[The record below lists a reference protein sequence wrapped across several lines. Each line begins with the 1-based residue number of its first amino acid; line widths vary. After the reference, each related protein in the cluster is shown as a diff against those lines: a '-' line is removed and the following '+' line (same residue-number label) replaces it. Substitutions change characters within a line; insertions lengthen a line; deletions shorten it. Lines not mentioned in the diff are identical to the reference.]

1 MPVAPCKH
9 RMPLFACPA
18 RTLARG
24 TAAGE
29 IHRTTISQRMEK
41 ILCVMLVLA
50 LEAGLGM
57 RAARLRDFRVC
68 RMAEAAGIM
77 RTAQFSWQ
85 IESGKHDVRQ
95 TAYRILVATTP
106 QELGKQGK
114 GLLWDSER
122 VESDETLQVPYQGRK
137 LPRKKDIY
145 WQVTVWL
152 NTGERVKSPVLK
164 FTTGLRLADW
174 QAQWIGISD
183 EDKVVNETGGCRD
196 LSARYLRHEFT
207 VTGKV
212 RHAMLYVSGMG
223 VSTTYLNGHQAS
235 EDVFGTT
242 LSGYD
247 KTVYYNT
254 YDVTALLR
262 KGRNAIGTV
271 LGNGYALGLRRE
283 HTSFGLPRL
292 MAQLVVETARDTLVI
307 STSDQWRA
315 TGKGPIRFNNL
326 YTGEV
331 YDARLEQPGWTEPG
345 FDDSSWGHAA
355 RMQAPQGSLQP
366 QPCPGRRTQMTLS
379 PQSIRKTGEG
389 RYLIDMGQNMV
400 GQLRTRLRGK
410 AGQLVIIR
418 HAEMLAPNCPDSI
431 YTANLR
437 TARCTNTYI
446 PASDGTFTFQ
456 PQLVYQGFRYVEI
469 SGVTAQPSPKDITGL
484 VQYDQMEKRG
494 TFTCD
499 NPLLN
504 QIIHNALWGI
514 KGNYQGM
521 PMDCPQRDERLGWT
535 GDRVMGCFGENLLLD
550 NWALYYK
557 WLRDIE
563 DTQLDDGHICDI
575 CPPHLKLYT
584 QNVTWQAAFVY
595 VTYMLYTHQGDVQAV
610 AEHYPALRRWM
621 QYVERDLMQDGVV
634 VRDNYGDWCMP
645 PESKELINSQDPSR
659 ITEGAVLGTTVYYD
673 CLRMMAEMG
682 ERLGLHADAAYYARL
697 RKGIKEAYNRR
708 FFHPETAQYSN
719 NTVTANIL
727 LLEAGLVPE
736 GYEERVMQNI
746 VDVTENKFDGHV
758 SCGVLGMQHLMRGLT
773 RHGHA
778 DLAMKIVTQ
787 RTFPSYG
794 YMIEHGATTI
804 WELWNGNTAS
814 PAMNSGNH
822 VMLLGDL
829 LLWYYE
835 DLAGIRQMDGTQGY
849 RHLDMKPCFPDSL
862 HHVKASYHSVSGLI
876 KSEWH
881 REGNRL
887 DWHVEIPANT
897 EAQISIPSRFRV
909 FPCTGKG
916 VRKVREEQGY
926 TIIEVGSGSY
936 TFESE
941 R

>member
-1 MPVAPCKH
+1 MSMPVAPCKH

-68 RMAEAAGIM
+68 RMGEAAGIM

-326 YTGEV
+326 YT
-331 YDARLEQPGWTEPG
+331 
-345 FDDSSWGHAA
+345 
-355 RMQAPQGSLQP
+355 
-366 QPCPGRRTQMTLS
+366 
-379 PQSIRKTGEG
+379 
-389 RYLIDMGQNMV
+389 
-400 GQLRTRLRGK
+400 
-410 AGQLVIIR
+410 
-418 HAEMLAPNCPDSI
+418 
-431 YTANLR
+431 
-437 TARCTNTYI
+437 
-446 PASDGTFTFQ
+446 
-456 PQLVYQGFRYVEI
+456 
-469 SGVTAQPSPKDITGL
+469 
-484 VQYDQMEKRG
+484 
-494 TFTCD
+494 
-499 NPLLN
+499 
-504 QIIHNALWGI
+504 
-514 KGNYQGM
+514 
-521 PMDCPQRDERLGWT
+521 
-535 GDRVMGCFGENLLLD
+535 
-550 NWALYYK
+550 
-557 WLRDIE
+557 
-563 DTQLDDGHICDI
+563 
-575 CPPHLKLYT
+575 
-584 QNVTWQAAFVY
+584 
-595 VTYMLYTHQGDVQAV
+595 
-610 AEHYPALRRWM
+610 
-621 QYVERDLMQDGVV
+621 
-634 VRDNYGDWCMP
+634 
-645 PESKELINSQDPSR
+645 
-659 ITEGAVLGTTVYYD
+659 
-673 CLRMMAEMG
+673 
-682 ERLGLHADAAYYARL
+682 
-697 RKGIKEAYNRR
+697 
-708 FFHPETAQYSN
+708 
-719 NTVTANIL
+719 
-727 LLEAGLVPE
+727 
-736 GYEERVMQNI
+736 
-746 VDVTENKFDGHV
+746 
-758 SCGVLGMQHLMRGLT
+758 
-773 RHGHA
+773 
-778 DLAMKIVTQ
+778 
-787 RTFPSYG
+787 
-794 YMIEHGATTI
+794 
-804 WELWNGNTAS
+804 
-814 PAMNSGNH
+814 
-822 VMLLGDL
+822 
-829 LLWYYE
+829 
-835 DLAGIRQMDGTQGY
+835 
-849 RHLDMKPCFPDSL
+849 
-862 HHVKASYHSVSGLI
+862 
-876 KSEWH
+876 
-881 REGNRL
+881 
-887 DWHVEIPANT
+887 
-897 EAQISIPSRFRV
+897 
-909 FPCTGKG
+909 
-916 VRKVREEQGY
+916 
-926 TIIEVGSGSY
+926 
-936 TFESE
+936 
-941 R
+941 